1 MEKELNRK
9 TKPRYL
15 GPYKVARQNSGHNY
29 VLEELDGS
37 ELAQPIAAFRVLPYI
52 TRKALELLG
61 TPSATTDTESELI
74 TTDEESDFE

>member
-15 GPYKVARQNSGHNY
+15 GPYKVARLNSGHNY

-37 ELAQPIAAFRVLPYI
+37 QLARPIVAFQVLPYI

-61 TPSATTDTESELI
+61 TPNATTDTESELI
-74 TTDEESDFE
+74 TTDEESDFK